1 MYYLCANNFIIENGQ
16 LFNNF
21 KYQCYSDSS
30 LIAQIFVRSNIL
42 CAAECINNPNCRTT
56 THNKLN
62 QSCLMYTEFST
73 IGQLISNN
81 NTVIFE
87 SQVPRS
93 CANWT
98 VQNNVDYPGDD
109 IAELVGLTLNEC
121 RQWCN
126 LTVNCVGFS
135 YSNVDNPCQLN
146 LNIESINGYE
156 QEQLLSLEEACQ
168 PLHNILG
175 TELQLYVTIAK
186 LNSKQ
191 PIHELTP
198 DESASIYLYTMEWN
212 QPEKSLHVLLK
223 QTLVAIDRKQLQYWS
238 KYLKLFFTALFK
250 LPYAEYHTVWRGV
263 PKDVTEYY
271 REGDEMTWRS
281 LISTTS
287 SFNILQSPMYLG
299 REKVETIFQIKT
311 RNGKSI
317 REHSHLESEEEIL
330 LLPGIV
336 LKVMGTSKQ
345 GDGIHIIHLHEVPL
359 YKDQEMNE
367 TSSSISNNQLGE
379 YRNPQLEQI
388 IRLSEPPAALGME
401 SMNLNDRDMETVA
414 RLGIVEKERM
424 GLNLSHNGITSV
436 GAFLLGQSFYN
447 MKYMGELRLCGNR
460 LLDAGVQCIARGLA
474 NKELGLIGLYLDSVG
489 MTDASCE
496 YLVEA
501 VRINGR
507 MRFLNLFH
515 NKISDCGVQVLMKI
529 PDFNHRGSAPSLGL
543 SGNKLI
549 TDASVD
555 RICSAMLANP
565 YFHQIHLSNCSLSMA
580 AAERLQLAAQQR
592 GAFTLYV

>member
-1 MYYLCANNFIIENGQ
+1 MCYLCANNFIIENGQ

-30 LIAQIFVRSNIL
+30 LIAQIFVRLNIL

-56 THNKLN
+56 TYNKLN
-62 QSCLMYTEFST
+62 QSCLMYTESST
-73 IGQLISNN
+73 LGQLISNN
-81 NTVIFE
+81 NTIIFE

-98 VQNNVDYPGDD
+98 VQSNVDYPGGD

-126 LTVNCVGFS
+126 LTVNCIGFS
-135 YSNVDNPCQLN
+135 YSNVDIPCQLN
-146 LNIESINGYE
+146 SNIESINGYE

-191 PIHELTP
+191 PKHELTP

-212 QPEKSLHVLLK
+212 QPENSLHVLLN
-223 QTLVAIDRKQLQYWS
+223 QALVAIDRKQLQYWY

-271 REGDEMTWRS
+271 REGDEITWWS
-281 LISTTS
+281 LTSATS

-299 REKVETIFQIKT
+299 REKVQTIFQIKT

-345 GDGIHIIHLHEVPL
+345 GVGIHIVHLHEVPL
-359 YKDQEMNE
+359 YDDQQMNE
-367 TSSSISNNQLGE
+367 TSSSITNNQLDE

-401 SMNLNDRDMETVA
+401 SMNLNDRDMEIVV
-414 RLGIVEKERM
+414 RLGIVEKERT
-424 GLNLSHNGITSV
+424 GVNLSHNGITSV
-436 GAFLLGQSFYN
+436 GASLLGQSFYN
-447 MKYMGELRLCGNR
+447 MKYIGELKLCGNR

-474 NKELGLIGLYLDSVG
+474 NKELGLIGLYLDLVG

-507 MRFLNLFH
+507 IRLLYLFD
-515 NKISDCGVQVLMKI
+515 NKISDYGVQVLMEILKFDQRGGI
-529 PDFNHRGSAPSLGL
+529 PGLGL
-543 SGNKLI
+543 SENKLT

-555 RICSAMLANP
+555 RICSAMFTYP
-565 YFHQIHLSNCSLSMA
+565 EFRKIHLRNCSLSMA
-580 AAERLQLAAQQR
+580 AIGRLQLAVQQR
-592 GAFTLYV
+592 GSFSLYV